1 MRQCNIKYSIH
12 KITLQDIRTTISTN
26 SSPIN
31 LADAEDDE
39 FPLPPRKLKVAL
51 FKTPL
56 TPRRLC
62 LILSPE
68 V

>member
-51 FKTPL
+51 FKTP
-56 TPRRLC
+56 R
-62 LILSPE
+62 
-68 V
+68 